1 MRTAAGSRQQPSGP
15 RRRPCG
21 RRGAA
26 VISAITSLVIAG
38 CSAAASSR
46 APQTR
51 SPVAAST
58 AASPSA
64 SPTPY
69 PQSVTSEGML
79 RLGGGPG
86 ELVPAGDALY
96 ALGLLGSTAL
106 RPPASDTVVRID
118 VARQREAARTVL
130 PRPVVSGSISTGGL
144 YVVLSDTGSG
154 KTSPAGLVRLDA
166 TTLRI
171 RAQATLAVE
180 EPSVVA
186 RPEAVYVLDGTRLER
201 RDPVTLL
208 VTASLELPRPP
219 STGCPQQGGALAADP
234 RSHTGWAAVTQE
246 SGGFRVAEIDLSRLS
261 LLHVSEETGG
271 MCGSRASAML
281 DGVWAGF
288 ATGLLSDAVRLASAT
303 GEVDAR
309 LHPAD
314 ADRFQQPNSAVY
326 QVSATALWV
335 YGGRSLSCADPHTGL
350 VLASTDVGDPSGAV
364 AMVADVSHVFISV
377 PDGIAVYAPTGRC
390 AQ

>member
-1 MRTAAGSRQQPSGP
+1 M
-15 RRRPCG
+15 
-21 RRGAA
+21 
-26 VISAITSLVIAG
+26 TSLVIAG
-38 CSAAASSR
+38 CSAGASSP
-46 APQTR
+46 APQTH

-58 AASPSA
+58 AASSSGSQGSA

-69 PQSVTSEGML
+69 PGSVITEGMVS
-79 RLGGGPG
+79 LGGGPG

-96 ALGLLGSTAL
+96 ALGLLSSTAL
-106 RPPASDTVVRID
+106 SPPASDTVVRID

-144 YVVLSDTGSG
+144 YVIVSDAGSG
-154 KTSPAGLVRLDA
+154 KPSPASLVRLDA
-166 TTLRI
+166 TTLRM
-171 RAQATLAVE
+171 RAQATLAGE

-201 RDPVTLL
+201 RDPVTLA

-234 RSHTGWAAVTQE
+234 RSHTGWAAITQE

-261 LLHVSEETGG
+261 LLHLSGETGG
-271 MCGSRASAML
+271 ICGARVSAMF

-288 ATGLLSDAVRLASAT
+288 ATGLHSDAVRLASAT
-303 GEVDAR
+303 GELDAR

-314 ADRFQQPNSAVY
+314 ADRFQEPNSAVHE
-326 QVSATALWV
+326 VSATALWV

-350 VLASTDVGDPSGAV
+350 VLASAEVGDPSGAI

-390 AQ
+390 AR